1 MLRSLRLRD
10 YVIVA
15 EATIPF
21 GPGFSVLTGE
31 TGAGKSILIDALGLA
46 LGDRGDARMVREGA
60 DRADICAEFASTD
73 VLDRRLAGLD
83 LAGDPGTLLLR
94 RVVEADGRSR
104 ALVNGH
110 PTTVAQMREIGAA
123 LVDIHGQHESQRLLS
138 ATAQRQLVDRHGR
151 LDKQVTGVG
160 EAFAAWQACERTLEA
175 ARSGSRERELK
186 LERLTA
192 EIDEIETLRL
202 DEGEWTSL
210 SDEQSRLAHA
220 RELIE
225 GAGQAADS
233 LARGDASLS
242 DSLRAV
248 QATLRPLAT
257 IDPAL
262 GGALE
267 MLDSAQIQIDEAAS
281 TLASYAERVDLDPQR
296 LAEVEA
302 RVAAIHGTAR
312 RLRIP
317 PEALLAH
324 LEEAQA
330 ELDAIG
336 GTGDVIELEA
346 RAAGLKAR
354 YDELAAALSAARR
367 KVATRFGN
375 EVSKLLDRLAMPK
388 ARLIVQLTEAP
399 PSASGIDA
407 VEFAI
412 AAHAGGTPRPIARFA
427 SGGEL
432 SRIGLAIATLSA
444 ADQPVSV
451 LIFDEAD
458 AGIGGTVANVIG
470 ELMQRLGSDRQVLCV
485 THLPQVASRAD
496 HHLLVTKDTADE
508 AAGEVAGAGGEG
520 AAALGTAAK
529 DAAGKKTAAK
539 GAAAKGGAAKGDS
552 AKGDSAKGATGRG
565 ATAQAG
571 AAPEDTAPRGRI
583 EVLTAD
589 ERVDEI
595 ARMLGAGKASKA
607 HAREMLAVSAR

>member
-21 GPGFSVLTGE
+21 DAGFSVLTGE
-31 TGAGKSILIDALGLA
+31 TGAGKSILIDALGLT
-46 LGDRGDARMVREGA
+46 LGDRADARMVREGA
-60 DRADICAEFASTD
+60 ARADLCAEFNSTD
-73 VLDRRLAGLD
+73 ELDSRLAALD
-83 LAGDPGTLLLR
+83 LAGDPGVLLLR

-110 PTTVAQMREIGAA
+110 PTTIAQLREIGAM

-138 ATAQRQLVDRHGR
+138 ASAQRQLLDRHGHLEAR
-151 LDKQVTGVG
+151 ATEVG
-160 EAFAAWQACERTLEA
+160 EAFAAWQDSERALEA

-186 LERLTA
+186 LERLTT
-192 EIDEIETLRL
+192 EISEIESLRL
-202 DEGEWTSL
+202 DDGEWTAL

-233 LARGDASLS
+233 LARADDSLS
-242 DSLRAV
+242 DALRAV
-248 QATLRPLAT
+248 QAALRPLSA

-262 GGALE
+262 GTALE

-281 TLASYAERVDLDPQR
+281 TLASYADRVDLDPAR

-312 RLRIP
+312 RLRVP
-317 PEALLAH
+317 PEGLLRH
-324 LEEAQA
+324 LEVAQH
-330 ELDAIG
+330 ELEAIG
-336 GTGDVIELEA
+336 GSGDVDALASRTAELEA
-346 RAAGLKAR
+346 RFRQLATTLSKAR
-354 YDELAAALSAARR
+354 RE
-367 KVATRFGN
+367 VANRFGG

-388 ARLIVQLTEAP
+388 ARLIVGLSPAP

-412 AAHAGGTPRPIARFA
+412 AAHAGGTARPISRFA

-458 AGIGGTVANVIG
+458 TGIGGTVANAIG
-470 ELMQRLGSDRQVLCV
+470 ELMQRLGSERQVLCV

-496 HHLLVTKDTADE
+496 HHLLVTKDTADVPASAIAAARPTDDE
-508 AAGEVAGAGGEG
+508 AADGPLPAKGRRAKGKTTQAGGP
-520 AAALGTAAK
+520 AAAG
-529 DAAGKKTAAK
+529 
-539 GAAAKGGAAKGDS
+539 
-552 AKGDSAKGATGRG
+552 
-565 ATAQAG
+565 Q
-571 AAPEDTAPRGRI
+571 DTAPRGRI

-589 ERVDEI
+589 ERIDEI

-607 HAREMLAVSAR
+607 HAREMLAASAR

>member
-21 GPGFSVLTGE
+21 AAGFSVLTGE
-31 TGAGKSILIDALGLA
+31 TGAGKSILIDALGLT
-46 LGDRGDARMVREGA
+46 LGDRADARMVREGA
-60 DRADICAEFASTD
+60 DRADLCAEFTSTEA
-73 VLDRRLAGLD
+73 LDNRLAALD
-83 LAGDPGTLLLR
+83 LAGDPGVLLLR

-110 PTTVAQMREIGAA
+110 PTTVAQLREIGAT

-138 ATAQRQLVDRHGR
+138 AAAQRQLLDRYGSLEAR
-151 LDKQVTGVG
+151 ATAVA
-160 EAFAAWQACERTLEA
+160 EAFGAWQDSERALEA

-192 EIDEIETLRL
+192 EISEIEALRL
-202 DEGEWTSL
+202 DEGEWTAL
-210 SDEQSRLAHA
+210 SEEQSRLAHA

-225 GAGQAADS
+225 GAGQAADALS
-233 LARGDASLS
+233 RTDDSLS

-248 QATLRPLAT
+248 QATLRPLAA

-262 GGALE
+262 GSALE
-267 MLDSAQIQIDEAAS
+267 MLETAQIQVDEAAS
-281 TLASYAERVDLDPQR
+281 TLASYAERVDLDPAR
-296 LAEVEA
+296 LAEVES
-302 RVAAIHGTAR
+302 RVAAIHGAAR
-312 RLRIP
+312 RLRIA
-317 PEALLAH
+317 PEALLVH
-324 LEEAQA
+324 LAEIQR
-330 ELDAIG
+330 ELDSIG
-336 GTGDVIELEA
+336 GTGDVTELEA
-346 RAAGLKAR
+346 RAARLEASYR
-354 YDELAAALSAARR
+354 QLATALSEARR
-367 KVATRFGN
+367 KVASRFGS
-375 EVSKLLDRLAMPK
+375 EVSKLLDRLAMAQ
-388 ARLIVQLTEAP
+388 ARLVVGLTPAP

-407 VEFAI
+407 VEFAV

-444 ADQPVSV
+444 ADQPVST

-470 ELMQRLGSDRQVLCV
+470 ELLQRLGTDRQVLCV

-496 HHLLVTKDTADE
+496 HHLLVAKDTASDE
-508 AAGEVAGAGGEG
+508 AST
-520 AAALGTAAK
+520 TAAPTST
-529 DAAGKKTAAK
+529 D
-539 GAAAKGGAAKGDS
+539 
-552 AKGDSAKGATGRG
+552 
-565 ATAQAG
+565 ATAEAG
-571 AAPEDTAPRGRI
+571 AARPATDRKDGKDGKVSPRATARKGKAGTAVPRQDTAPKGRI

-589 ERVDEI
+589 ERVEEI

-607 HAREMLAVSAR
+607 HAKEMLAVSAR